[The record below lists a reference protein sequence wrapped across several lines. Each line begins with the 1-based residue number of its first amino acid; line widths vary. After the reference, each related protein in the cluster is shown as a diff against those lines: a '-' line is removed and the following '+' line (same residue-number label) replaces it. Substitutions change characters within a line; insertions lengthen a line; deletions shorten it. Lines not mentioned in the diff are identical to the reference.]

1 MSLLLKWVQVEAMS
15 TPWWCVWPSRQTGK
29 ADRRGL
35 RGPIDAHSGTANS
48 KGSGKRIE
56 FLGHF
61 CCPIMWPVYFIKTK
75 ILIQS
80 NSSGLASIAQNRIFT
95 SWQDSLRRELI
106 QKLAHGRKHST
117 VDSFWASRATF
128 EGELRGIHRST
139 GKAKQPFWNT
149 CFFWEGTAGRHEVL
163 GRFLTEPNKGTSRMQ
178 GLNRIPKLQSV

>member
-1 MSLLLKWVQVEAMS
+1 MYNSSPKMSLLLKWVQVEAMS

-35 RGPIDAHSGTANS
+35 RGPIDAHSGTAYS

-128 EGELRGIHRST
+128 EGELRGAYIGRL
-139 GKAKQPFWNT
+139 GKPNSLSEILASSEKEQQ
-149 CFFWEGTAGRHEVL
+149 EGMGYWV
-163 GRFLTEPNKGTSRMQ
+163 GF
-178 GLNRIPKLQSV
+178 